1 MGKDV
6 EYQKEQVKMG
16 KIAVKRSTFSG
27 ELARLKKLFKNV
39 DQVKAEL
46 VEGLIEDAAWLRVQN
61 EELKELMS
69 GTGMLKVHPEHRQIQ
84 KPTEAGKQYLKN
96 VNSYAVIIKTLNGI
110 LQKDQMEEEDE
121 FEKFLK
127 EQRNE

>member
-1 MGKDV
+1 MPKEA
-6 EYQKEQVKMG
+6 EYQKELMRMRE
-16 KIAVKRSTFSG
+16 IF
-27 ELARLKKLFKNV
+27 ENV
-39 DQVKAEL
+39 DKVKAQL

-61 EELKELMS
+61 AELKELMAE
-69 GTGMLKVHPEHRQIQ
+69 TGMLKVHPEYRQIQ

-110 LQKDQMEEEDE
+110 LQKNQLEEEDE